1 MFVLTKNDEKCSAR
15 HDSKYSG
22 SCLLNSSR
30 PEGVG
35 WELISPHLVLI
46 GNQGDET
53 LEIENLA
60 EELGTI
66 PYELLTGLNQRI
78 PRIYH
83 KLELDPS
90 TAQKV

>member
-1 MFVLTKNDEKCSAR
+1 MDQFMVNMGRQKIP
-15 HDSKYSG
+15 SG
-22 SCLLNSSR
+22 
-30 PEGVG
+30 EDA
-35 WELISPHLVLI
+35 VLI

-78 PRIYH
+78 PRIY
-83 KLELDPS
+83 LELEPAPS
-90 TAQKV
+90 TAQKVYPSPSS